1 MFLNFQPI
9 KHGMME
15 FDKKKKDKKTSASQL
30 ELI

>member
-9 KHGMME
+9 KHGMMV